1 VRQTEFLIKSLNQ
14 DKTKNVKISSKKYA
28 KEILW
33 LKEYFN
39 TSVRIVDSKKNK
51 IIIEFSNK
59 KKLDEIINK
68 IINE

>member
-1 VRQTEFLIKSLNQ
+1 M
-14 DKTKNVKISSKKYA
+14 A
-28 KEILW
+28 
-33 LKEYFN
+33 KEYFN
-39 TSVRIVDSKKNK
+39 TSVKIVDSKKNK